1 MLLFLLIIGIALWL
15 TGVAL
20 VIFGGLPILLA
31 IGKFMLEAYVGYK
44 VWTIVK
50 KKKEERQQSE
60 LNRIKGL

>member
-31 IGKFMLEAYVGYK
+31 VGKFALEAYIGYR
-44 VWTIVK
+44 VWTMVK
-50 KKKEERQQSE
+50 KKKEEQQN
-60 LNRIKGL
+60 NRIKGL